1 MRNPGGN
8 IMRNAWLAV
17 APFAISLLPVLLWA
31 HHGWAEFDETKE
43 ISLNGTVSDFHFVNP
58 HCVIEFDVTGEK
70 GVIGNWQG
78 EFSSPGPMARKGWTA
93 ATLQPGDKI
102 LICGHPAR
110 NTARAIHATRIR
122 LPNGQEFKLSDGR

>member
-102 LICGHPAR
+102 LISGHPAR